1 MTMYIQTQNQYTQ
14 FQSDELTDLL
24 GKISF
29 TINKFGLWQSN
40 HDTRANYIT
49 DDIEIV
55 YYREGGSITTIG
67 NKKYTC
73 PPHSFLIIEP
83 YKLNTSINTG
93 NTNYS
98 YYFFHFDIEPLSLR
112 QQFITLLTKHG
123 HLIYKEEIKD
133 FKEMLERLLIEASE
147 KEIGYSSIIT
157 SALIRVV
164 VEIIRVQLKRNNDH
178 ISQITDLPHIELV
191 NDAIKYIH
199 DHLHEPIKLTAM
211 ALQLGVS
218 TSMLYK
224 SFIAILAIPP
234 LTYIHQQKVLYAQRM
249 LAHGKSVTMIAND
262 LGYSSAYHLSKTFK
276 QITGVSPREY
286 KKNIKLL

>member
-1 MTMYIQTQNQYTQ
+1 MNKYIQTQNQYTQ

-24 GKISF
+24 GKINF
-29 TINKFGLWQSN
+29 KINKFGSWQSD
-40 HDTRANYIT
+40 HDTQANYIS

-55 YYREGGSITTIG
+55 YYKEGGSITTIG
-67 NKKYTC
+67 NKTYTC

-83 YKLNTSINTG
+83 YQLNTSTNTG
-93 NTNYS
+93 NSNYS

-112 QQFITLLTKHG
+112 QQFISLLTKHG
-123 HLIYKEEIKD
+123 HLIYQDEIKN
-133 FKEMLERLLIEASE
+133 FEEMLERLLIEAKE

-164 VEIIRVQLKRNNDH
+164 VEIIRAQLKRNDDH
-178 ISQITDLPHIELV
+178 AIEIIESPHLELV
-191 NDAIKYIH
+191 NEAINYIH
-199 DHLHEPIKLTAM
+199 DHLHTAIKLATM
-211 ALQLGVS
+211 AKDLGVS

-224 SFIAILAIPP
+224 AFTNILMMPP
-234 LTYIHQQKVLYAQRM
+234 LTYIHQQKILAAKKM
-249 LAHGKSVTMIAND
+249 LATGNTVTLIASE

-286 KKNIKLL
+286 KNSLK

>member
-1 MTMYIQTQNQYTQ
+1 MYIQTQNQYTQ

-98 YYFFHFDIEPLSLR
+98 YYFFHILS
-112 QQFITLLTKHG
+112 F
-123 HLIYKEEIKD
+123 
-133 FKEMLERLLIEASE
+133 F
-147 KEIGYSSIIT
+147 YS
-157 SALIRVV
+157 
-164 VEIIRVQLKRNNDH
+164 
-178 ISQITDLPHIELV
+178 
-191 NDAIKYIH
+191 
-199 DHLHEPIKLTAM
+199 
-211 ALQLGVS
+211 
-218 TSMLYK
+218 
-224 SFIAILAIPP
+224 
-234 LTYIHQQKVLYAQRM
+234 
-249 LAHGKSVTMIAND
+249 
-262 LGYSSAYHLSKTFK
+262 
-276 QITGVSPREY
+276 
-286 KKNIKLL
+286 

>member
-98 YYFFHFDIEPLSLR
+98 YYFFNF
-112 QQFITLLTKHG
+112 FI
-123 HLIYKEEIKD
+123 
-133 FKEMLERLLIEASE
+133 
-147 KEIGYSSIIT
+147 
-157 SALIRVV
+157 
-164 VEIIRVQLKRNNDH
+164 
-178 ISQITDLPHIELV
+178 
-191 NDAIKYIH
+191 
-199 DHLHEPIKLTAM
+199 
-211 ALQLGVS
+211 
-218 TSMLYK
+218 
-224 SFIAILAIPP
+224 
-234 LTYIHQQKVLYAQRM
+234 
-249 LAHGKSVTMIAND
+249 
-262 LGYSSAYHLSKTFK
+262 
-276 QITGVSPREY
+276 
-286 KKNIKLL
+286 

>member
-1 MTMYIQTQNQYTQ
+1 M
-14 FQSDELTDLL
+14 
-24 GKISF
+24 
-29 TINKFGLWQSN
+29 
-40 HDTRANYIT
+40 
-49 DDIEIV
+49 
-55 YYREGGSITTIG
+55 
-67 NKKYTC
+67 
-73 PPHSFLIIEP
+73 
-83 YKLNTSINTG
+83 
-93 NTNYS
+93 
-98 YYFFHFDIEPLSLR
+98 
-112 QQFITLLTKHG
+112 
-123 HLIYKEEIKD
+123 
-133 FKEMLERLLIEASE
+133 
-147 KEIGYSSIIT
+147 IT

-164 VEIIRVQLKRNNDH
+164 VEIIRAQLKRNNDH

>member
-164 VEIIRVQLKRNNDH
+164 VEIIRAQLKRNNDH

-218 TSMLYK
+218 TMNY
-224 SFIAILAIPP
+224 
-234 LTYIHQQKVLYAQRM
+234 
-249 LAHGKSVTMIAND
+249 
-262 LGYSSAYHLSKTFK
+262 
-276 QITGVSPREY
+276 
-286 KKNIKLL
+286 

>member
-1 MTMYIQTQNQYTQ
+1 M
-14 FQSDELTDLL
+14 
-24 GKISF
+24 
-29 TINKFGLWQSN
+29 
-40 HDTRANYIT
+40 
-49 DDIEIV
+49 
-55 YYREGGSITTIG
+55 
-67 NKKYTC
+67 
-73 PPHSFLIIEP
+73 
-83 YKLNTSINTG
+83 
-93 NTNYS
+93 
-98 YYFFHFDIEPLSLR
+98 R

-164 VEIIRVQLKRNNDH
+164 VEIIRAQLKRNNDH

-276 QITGVSPREY
+276 QITGSVHVNIRKILSYY
-286 KKNIKLL
+286 KHIRKCICFLIDTICFIYM